1 MTGQFDVCARG
12 SILTLLVVLKIF
24 STVLLGSL
32 EFEHKDGG
40 AIKLGLP
47 FPLVYGSL
55 PRVASGSIVSQ
66 LILNSS
72 TRLTIYNYI
81 SNSPGVHFR
90 GVCNGLGLPV
100 GVVQYHLNRLTT
112 QGLLT
117 SRKDRKYRRYFEAK
131 RFNKEEMSVIST
143 LRSETTRRAVSTI
156 LENPRISHGSLASTL
171 GISSQGLTWVM
182 KRLKEE
188 GAVVVERDCR
198 YVRYSIPDDY
208 RETLINCLRIVT

>member
-1 MTGQFDVCARG
+1 MKRG
-12 SILTLLVVLKIF
+12 SILTILVVLMIF

-32 EFEHKDGG
+32 EFEHKEGG

-81 SNSPGVHFR
+81 SNTPGVHFR

-100 GVVQYHLNRLTT
+100 GVAQYHLNRLTS

-131 RFNKEEMSVIST
+131 RFSKEEMSVIST
-143 LRSETTRRAVSTI
+143 LRSETTRRAVSII

-171 GISSQGLTWVM
+171 GISSQGLSWLM

-188 GAVVVERDCR
+188 GAVGVERDCR

-208 RETLINCLRIVT
+208 RETLVDCLRIVM

>member
-1 MTGQFDVCARG
+1 MKRG
-12 SILTLLVVLKIF
+12 SILTILVVLMIF

-32 EFEHKDGG
+32 EFEHKEGG

-90 GVCNGLGLPV
+90 GICNGLGLPV

-171 GISSQGLTWVM
+171 GISSQGLSWLM

-188 GAVVVERDCR
+188 GAVGVERDCR

-208 RETLINCLRIVT
+208 RETLVDCLRIVT